1 MKKTANRLFALSV
14 ASILALM
21 VIAPA
26 TQAASVPFS
35 EPVYV
40 SCLTANGT
48 PSHLLVFF
56 DLGNQAG
63 LMAFLNEAY
72 YNPYSP
78 SYHDFISASQFDSQ
92 YSAPA
97 SVFRAV
103 ESIFRNNG
111 LRTVSTAPMLI
122 EGSGTDTKAENALA
136 QIATTASIQKYII
149 GAECMPETIDAPADT
164 SLPSYTPAH
173 VKGPYVGAS
182 PLSVGEPGS
191 NGNGCTANEAI
202 TGGLVWFPCGLQTI
216 YDENSLLNQRSQ
228 GQGQTIALV
237 DGFGDPETTQAN
249 NLVFDNIACPDLA
262 IFNSDFSLP
271 NSPCSVIYPTGVPE
285 LSVNNYQDAEG
296 WSIETAIDMQYSH
309 VMAPQAHILEVTS
322 STDYDDLYASV
333 ESVVNNQLA
342 NAISLSWGLYEDEY
356 YCTNPAYGC
365 TPSTSFFPAQ
375 SGVSVAALMLGYD
388 EIFQQAAA
396 QGIGVYVAS
405 GDTGAFD
412 PYFASSSLPYGEIS
426 SSNPNNDP
434 WVSGVGGTTLTA
446 TLTDHSVSR
455 LETAWSL
462 GSDSYCP
469 SCASSGGYSMLFKE
483 LPGQRLIHMPIQL
496 SSIPMPALGIT
507 FYPQGQRGTPDLS
520 AVADPSIGVLVIQDG
535 TFSQYEWGGTSL
547 AAPLTAG
554 MITTVQSS
562 VRSFAIGDL
571 APTLYQLYSQENH
584 GSYGPQFYVSQTQFS
599 IYQLYRGVQGAMFET
614 ASGQNGPF
622 TVTPGIWNPV
632 TGLGQPNVFGLSQ
645 VISDAG

>member
-1 MKKTANRLFALSV
+1 MKKITNKLFALSV
-14 ASILALM
+14 ALILALM
-21 VIAPA
+21 VAAPA

-56 DLGNQAG
+56 NLRNQAG
-63 LMAFLNEAY
+63 LTTFLDEAY
-72 YNPYSP
+72 YNPSSP
-78 SYHDFISASQFDSQ
+78 SYHDFLSASEFDAL

-97 SVFRAV
+97 SVFGAV
-103 ESIFRNNG
+103 ESIFRSNG
-111 LRTVSTAPMLI
+111 LRIVSTAPMLV
-122 EGSGTDTKAENALA
+122 EASGSDVRVENALA
-136 QIATTASIQKYII
+136 QIATTPSIQKYII
-149 GAECMPETIDAPADT
+149 GAECMPETIDASADT
-164 SLPSYTPAH
+164 SLPSYTPTH
-173 VKGPYVGAS
+173 VKGPYVGTS
-182 PLSVGEPGS
+182 PLSAGEPGS
-191 NGNGCTANEAI
+191 DGNGCTANEAI
-202 TGGLVWFPCGLQTI
+202 SGGLIWFPCGLQTI
-216 YDENSLLNQRSQ
+216 YDENPLLNQNSR
-228 GQGQTIALV
+228 GQTIALV

-249 NLVFDNIACPDLA
+249 DLKFDNIACPDLA
-262 IFNSDFSLP
+262 TFNSEFNLP
-271 NSPCSVIYPTGVPE
+271 NSACSVIYPTGVPQ
-285 LSVNNYQDAEG
+285 LTVNNYEDAEG

-333 ESVVNNQLA
+333 EYVVNNQLA
-342 NAISLSWGLYEDEY
+342 NVISLSWGIYEDDF

-365 TPSTSFFPAQ
+365 TPSTSFFPSE
-375 SGVSVAALMLGYD
+375 SGVSVAALMIGYD

-396 QGIGVYVAS
+396 QGIGVYVAT

-426 SSNPNNDP
+426 ASNPNNDP

-446 TLTDHSVSR
+446 TFTDHSVSR

-483 LPGQRLIHMPIQL
+483 TPGQQLIHMPIQV
-496 SSIPMPALGIT
+496 SSIPEPALGIT

-520 AVADPSIGVLVIQDG
+520 ADADPSTGVLVVQDG
-535 TFSQYEWGGTSL
+535 TFSEYVWGGTSL

-554 MITTVQSS
+554 MITTVQSNT
-562 VRSFAIGDL
+562 RSFTIGDL
-571 APTLYQLYSQENH
+571 APSLYQLYSQEH
-584 GSYGPQFYVSQTQFS
+584 GSYGTQFYVPQTQFS
-599 IYQLYRGVQGAMFET
+599 IFQLYRGIRGTMFEA

-622 TVTPGIWNPV
+622 TVTPRVWNPV
-632 TGLGQPNVFGLSQ
+632 TGLGQLNVYGLSQ
-645 VISDAG
+645 VISDAD